1 MTALRKS
8 PALDAAEQR
17 LVTIASGKGGV
28 GKTWL
33 SISLSHALASMN
45 KKILLFD
52 GDLGLA
58 NVDIQLGISPQRDI
72 SEVILGAALVRDVI
86 TPARIG
92 SVSFDVVAGRSGS
105 GALAQLSREAL
116 LKLKAQMV
124 EAAQNYD
131 HLIMDMGAGIDQAVT
146 TLSDHAGHCLV
157 VMTAEPTSLTDA
169 YAFIKLRQMRKPD
182 GKLSVVLNN
191 ATRAE
196 AKQAFETLTRAC
208 KHFLGFAPNLAGV
221 IRRDSHVPESIRA
234 QMPIAA
240 RFADSPAA
248 LDIMAL
254 AETLS

>member
-1 MTALRKS
+1 MNALQNA
-8 PALDAAEQR
+8 PAPRTAEQR
-17 LVTIASGKGGV
+17 LITIASGKGGV

-33 SISLSHALASMN
+33 SISLSHALASMG

-58 NVDIQLGISPQRDI
+58 NVDIQLGISPVRDV
-72 SEVILGAALVRDVI
+72 SEVILGAAKVRDVI
-86 TPARIG
+86 TPAQIG
-92 SVSFDVVAGRSGS
+92 SARFDVVAGRSGS

-124 EAAQNYD
+124 EAAQHYD

-146 TLSDHAGHCLV
+146 TLSDHAGRCLV

-169 YAFIKLRQMRKPD
+169 YAFIKLRQMRRAGGD
-182 GKLSVVLNN
+182 VSVVVNN

-196 AKQAFETLTRAC
+196 AKQAFDTLTRAC
-208 KHFLGFAPNLAGV
+208 KHFLGLAPTLAGV
-221 IRRDSHVPESIRA
+221 IRRDPHVPESIRA

-248 LDIMAL
+248 LDIIAL
-254 AETLS
+254 AKTFT